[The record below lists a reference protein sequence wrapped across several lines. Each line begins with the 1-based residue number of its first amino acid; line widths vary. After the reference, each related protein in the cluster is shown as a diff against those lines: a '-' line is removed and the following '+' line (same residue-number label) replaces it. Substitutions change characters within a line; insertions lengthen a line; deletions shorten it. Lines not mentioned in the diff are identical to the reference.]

1 MSRAAAIK
9 QEVLSRFK
17 RGELRRSTGALV
29 TTRAEAIRIALDLA
43 ERDSSA
49 PAQRQ
54 LTLIDPGPPAEGH
67 QLLYQGNLGAHA
79 TEAVYVCRLCRVT
92 VAEVGRGSRKRQFWG
107 EARELVPPRCRPV
120 VP

>member
-17 RGELRRSTGALV
+17 RGELRRSSGEVVISRT
-29 TTRAEAIRIALDLA
+29 EAIAIALDLA
-43 ERDSSA
+43 ARDA
-49 PAQRQ
+49 GGLQQRQ
-54 LTLIDPGPPAEGH
+54 LTLIDLGPPAEGH